1 VSLRALVR
9 PLAALV
15 MLAAAGTVLA
25 HEVRPG
31 YLELREFAPGEFT
44 VLWKVPMRGEARLA
58 LRPRLPAECE
68 VQLPASGTPV
78 GGAMVERWSVACSEG
93 LAAGTIA
100 IEGLENTLTDALV
113 RIQRLDGNTQTVRLT
128 PGRIAFEVLPSAG
141 PGAVAKTYLGLG
153 VTHILQ
159 GIDHLLFVFALLLIV
174 SGWRM
179 LIATVTAFTVAHSI
193 TLAAAVLGFVHV
205 PQAPVE
211 AVIAL
216 SILFL
221 AVEIVHARQG
231 RVGVAIRKPWLVAF
245 VFGLLHGLGFAGAL
259 TEVGLPAHAVPLA
272 LLFFNVGVEV
282 GQLLFVGTLIV
293 LHGAWLRLA
302 DRPPVWAKGLAA
314 YAIGGLAAYWTI
326 DRAVM
331 FWG

>member
-1 VSLRALVR
+1 MRLTSIVRLPIFVALLMVAQAT
-9 PLAALV
+9 L
-15 MLAAAGTVLA
+15 G

-31 YLELREFAPGEFT
+31 YLELREVTPDEFA
-44 VLWKVPMRGEARLA
+44 VLWKVPMRGDARLS
-58 LRPRLPAECE
+58 LRPRLPAACE
-68 VQLPASGTPV
+68 TRLPPSETAL
-78 GGAMVERWSVACSEG
+78 GGAMVERWSVGCDDG
-93 LAAGTIA
+93 LRNGTIA
-100 IEGLENTLTDALV
+100 IVGLENTLTDALV
-113 RIQRLDGNTQTVRLT
+113 RIQRLDGSSQTERLT
-128 PGRIAFEVLPSAG
+128 PDSIAFEIRPSTGWDIAR
-141 PGAVAKTYLGLG
+141 TYLGLG
-153 VTHILQ
+153 VTHILE

-205 PQAPVE
+205 PQRPVE

-231 RVGVAIRKPWLVAF
+231 RAGLAIRKPWVVAF

-259 TEVGLPAHAVPLA
+259 TETGLPSHAVPLA
-272 LLFFNVGVEV
+272 LLFFNLGVEL
-282 GQLLFVGTLIV
+282 GQLLFVGTLV
-293 LHGAWLRLA
+293 AVYSLWSRLA
-302 DRPPVWAKGLAA
+302 RKPPAWAHVLMA

-326 DRAVM
+326 DRTLQ
-331 FWG
+331 FWA

>member
-1 VSLRALVR
+1 MRLHALVR
-9 PLAALV
+9 LLVPVVLSTVAQAA
-15 MLAAAGTVLA
+15 LA

-31 YLELREFAPGEFT
+31 YLELREVAPGEFA
-44 VLWKVPMRGEARLA
+44 VLWKLPMRGDARLS

-68 VQLPASGTPV
+68 TQSSSTGVAM
-78 GGAMVERWSVACSEG
+78 GGAMVERWSVNCGDG
-93 LAAGTIA
+93 LRGGTVA
-100 IEGLENTLTDALV
+100 IIGLDNTLTDALV
-113 RIQRLDGNTQTVRLT
+113 RIQRLDGSGQTARLT
-128 PGRIAFEVLPSAG
+128 PDRIAFELRPSTG
-141 PGAVAKTYLGLG
+141 RDVARTYLGLG
-153 VTHILQ
+153 VTHILE
-159 GIDHLLFVFALLLIV
+159 GVDHLLFVFALLLLV

-205 PQAPVE
+205 PQRPVE

-231 RVGVAIRKPWLVAF
+231 RAGLALRKPWVVAF

-259 TEVGLPAHAVPLA
+259 TETGLPSHAVPLA
-272 LLFFNVGVEV
+272 LLFFNLGVEL
-282 GQLLFVGTLIV
+282 GQLLFVGTLIA
-293 LHGAWLRLA
+293 LHSLWLRLA
-302 DRPPVWAKGLAA
+302 GRPPAWVHGVMV

-326 DRAVM
+326 DRTLK
-331 FWG
+331 FWV